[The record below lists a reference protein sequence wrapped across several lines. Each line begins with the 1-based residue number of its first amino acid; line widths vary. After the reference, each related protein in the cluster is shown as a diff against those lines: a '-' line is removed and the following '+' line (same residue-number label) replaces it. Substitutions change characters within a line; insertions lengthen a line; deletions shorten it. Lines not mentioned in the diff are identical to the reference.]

1 MATSTRAL
9 ATVPA
14 LLASLLFLAIAAYL
28 SAPAVNVLHLLTFQT
43 PTTICMEQGT
53 PGGFYPPGQTPPSPA
68 GSIVFDPFSIHCSY
82 ADWLGEGPVV
92 TVARGWPPLMA
103 LMTGACVVA
112 VVCIVWT
119 ALRALRNRDARGSGR

>member
-1 MATSTRAL
+1 MAISTRAL
-9 ATVPA
+9 TIVTA
-14 LLASLLFLAIAAYL
+14 LPASLPLVAVAAYL
-28 SAPAVNVLHLLTFQT
+28 SAPALNVLHLLTYET

-53 PGGFYPPGQTPPSPA
+53 PGGFYPPGQTPPSPV

-82 ADWLGEGPVV
+82 ADWLGEGPLV

-112 VVCIVWT
+112 VACIAWT
-119 ALRALRNRDARGSGR
+119 ALRALRNRDARGSSH